1 MPGKHH
7 FVSYSPHEA
16 LDFVLQLTDALETGS
31 PPQRVWLDKR
41 NLRPGNWDM
50 QITEA
55 IRTCE
60 SLLFIM
66 THDSVQDNSVCKE
79 EWTLALRY
87 KKPIIPLK
95 LHPDS
100 RQTCREEAGRLE
112 RFPRWLLSVWGRTS
126 RLISSGEGDH
136 VHSSTDPASRGD
148 GSHVL
153 PAWRLCAGD
162 PLARPGADRA
172 GVGGDRRLWL
182 PPAARPPR

>member
-66 THDSVQDNSVCKE
+66 THDSVQDNSVFIRC
-79 EWTLALRY
+79 
-87 KKPIIPLK
+87 PG
-95 LHPDS
+95 
-100 RQTCREEAGRLE
+100 AGR
-112 RFPRWLLSVWGRTS
+112 
-126 RLISSGEGDH
+126 
-136 VHSSTDPASRGD
+136 
-148 GSHVL
+148 
-153 PAWRLCAGD
+153 
-162 PLARPGADRA
+162 
-172 GVGGDRRLWL
+172 
-182 PPAARPPR
+182 

>member
-87 KKPIIPLK
+87 KKPY
-95 LHPDS
+95 
-100 RQTCREEAGRLE
+100 
-112 RFPRWLLSVWGRTS
+112 WNS
-126 RLISSGEGDH
+126 RLLNSDE
-136 VHSSTDPASRGD
+136 
-148 GSHVL
+148 L
-153 PAWRLCAGD
+153 
-162 PLARPGADRA
+162 
-172 GVGGDRRLWL
+172 
-182 PPAARPPR
+182 